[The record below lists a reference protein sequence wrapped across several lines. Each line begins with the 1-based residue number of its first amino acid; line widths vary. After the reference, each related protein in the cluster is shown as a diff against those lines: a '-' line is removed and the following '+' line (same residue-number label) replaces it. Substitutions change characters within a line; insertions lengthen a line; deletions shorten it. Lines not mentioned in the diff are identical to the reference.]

1 MTPSGRKRRLS
12 KDAKPVTIS
21 LAGRERVI
29 LNLIEVRR
37 QSRGEDRD
45 SPSQIVADAL
55 LRYWTEVE
63 KMSLEQVEALLP
75 EKHEATTP
83 SNVTEFHRKEDGTA

>member
-1 MTPSGRKRRLS
+1 VVQGRKKRLS
-12 KDAKPVTIS
+12 KDARPVTIS

-37 QSRGEDRD
+37 QSRDEERD

-55 LRYWTEVE
+55 LHYWTTAE
-63 KMSLEQVEALLP
+63 KMPLEQVDALLP
-75 EKHEATTP
+75 PKPEAQTS
-83 SNVTEFHRKEDGTA
+83 SNVTEFHRKENA